1 MIGNV
6 YVGNGDRD
14 TLFLFLAY
22 FTKCFLLYDSFHPD
36 AFVNLR
42 NMCFWHFNLLCVADL
57 RTGSLREIEA

>member
-6 YVGNGDRD
+6 SAGNGARD
-14 TLFLFLAY
+14 TLFLFLTY
-22 FTKCFLLYDSFHPD
+22 FTKCFSLHDSFHPD

-42 NMCFWHFNLLCVADL
+42 NMCFWHFNLLYVADL